1 MWTAFFMEKLIEGEF
16 FLEKFSGKGG
26 WTFVRLPIS
35 QLGAKTHFGMLKVS
49 GSVDSFEF
57 KEKTLMPMGDGFL
70 FLPISKEIRTQIK
83 KGEGEKVNLQLFRNG
98 IPTQLTEELRD
109 CLLDDPGKLELYLSL
124 GSDEQTRWL
133 ETIYSATSEEQK
145 AERIVRL
152 LEYLGKKS

>member
-1 MWTAFFMEKLIEGEF
+1 MEKLIEGEY

-26 WTFVRLPIS
+26 WTFVRLPLA

-70 FLPISKEIRTQIK
+70 FLPISKEIRMQIK
-83 KGEGEKVNLQLFRNG
+83 KEDGEQVVLRLFRNG
-98 IPTQLTEELRD
+98 IPDQLTEELRD
-109 CLLDDPGKLELYLSL
+109 CLLDDPGKLELFLQLSDL
-124 GSDEQTRWL
+124 DQKHWL
-133 ETIYSATSEEQK
+133 EMIYSALTEEQK

-152 LEYLGKKS
+152 LEYLGRRS

>member
-1 MWTAFFMEKLIEGEF
+1 MEKLIEGEF

-35 QLGAKTHFGMLKVS
+35 QLGAKTHLGMLKVS

-83 KGEGEKVNLQLFRNG
+83 KGEGEKVILQLFRNG

>member
-1 MWTAFFMEKLIEGEF
+1 MEKLIEGEF

-57 KEKTLMPMGDGFL
+57 EEKTLMPMGDGFL

-83 KGEGEKVNLQLFRNG
+83 KGEGEKVILQLFRNG